1 MKYPITPQYLESQ
14 PEAVA
19 ELYRRLEAFILNDIC
34 SRFETSGE
42 ATQTAL
48 ELIRQLQRR
57 GYDMSAVEKYI
68 RQTLRLTEAEY
79 NEIFDRAVGRNQAY
93 YSDVLTKSGLISMP
107 FDDVAMIEELMA
119 LRRQTQDE
127 LVNITRSMGFAM
139 RGPDG
144 KVVFTP
150 LADVYQR
157 VLDDAA
163 IRVWSGAESYQSA
176 IYEATDALT
185 ESGLQWVDYASGH
198 HNRVDVAARRA
209 VMTGITQ
216 ISGQYANFC
225 AERVPTQYWE
235 ITAHA
240 GARDKDGPT
249 PWANHKSWQ
258 GKVYSEHA
266 GDIYPSIYEV
276 CGYGE
281 VDGLMGANCRHIR
294 HPFWEGIS
302 ERTYTDEELANI
314 DPPPFEFEGRKYTAY
329 EATQKQRQIETAMRK
344 TRRDLIRDKAAGLDD
359 KFTAHSVRYRRLNEE
374 YEKFSK
380 AAGLPTQRER
390 MRVAG
395 FDSKLAREATRAA
408 KKAI

>member
-14 PEAVA
+14 PEAIA

-57 GYDMSAVEKYI
+57 GYDLTEVERFI
-68 RQTLRLTEAEY
+68 RQTLGLTETEY
-79 NEIFDRAVGRNQAY
+79 NEIFDRAVERNQAY
-93 YSDVLTKSGLISMP
+93 YSDVLTKNGLISVP

-119 LRRQTQDE
+119 LRRQTQDQ

-185 ESGLQWVDYASGH
+185 ESGLQWVDYETGH
-198 HNRVDVAARRA
+198 HHRVDVAARRA
-209 VMTGITQ
+209 VMTGIVQ
-216 ISGQYANFC
+216 VSAKYAQF
-225 AERVPTQYWE
+225 AMERVPTDLVE
-235 ITAHA
+235 VTAHI
-240 GARDKDGPT
+240 GARDVPGKT
-249 PWANHKSWQ
+249 PWASHKDWQ
-258 GKVYSEHA
+258 GRVYRWRGHLLS
-266 GDIYPSIYEV
+266 DV
-276 CGYGE
+276 
-281 VDGLMGANCRHIR
+281 
-294 HPFWEGIS
+294 
-302 ERTYTDEELANI
+302 
-314 DPPPFEFEGRKYTAY
+314 
-329 EATQKQRQIETAMRK
+329 
-344 TRRDLIRDKAAGLDD
+344 KAP
-359 KFTAHSVRYRRLNEE
+359 V
-374 YEKFSK
+374 
-380 AAGLPTQRER
+380 
-390 MRVAG
+390 V
-395 FDSKLAREATRAA
+395 
-408 KKAI
+408 